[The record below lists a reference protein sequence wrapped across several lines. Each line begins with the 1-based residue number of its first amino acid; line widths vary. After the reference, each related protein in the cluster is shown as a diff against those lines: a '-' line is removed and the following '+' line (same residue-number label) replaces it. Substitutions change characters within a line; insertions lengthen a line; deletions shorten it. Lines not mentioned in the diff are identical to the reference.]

1 MQQKKRKQEGS
12 QNRTRPSDDIRN
24 RAVFTVENQ
33 NLDNGLGELMPDRNT
48 PVDQHIHDQINSNS
62 IPNLTINDSDPSLT
76 KDNSDSNIN
85 IQEEISNREVVSEFQ
100 KQQNEGGKSRYEKS
114 NEDGFEFE
122 YDDFDIEDPQDGK
135 PPNKSNLI

>member
-33 NLDNGLGELMPDRNT
+33 NLDNGLGELMPNRST
-48 PVDQHIHDQINSNS
+48 PVDQHIHAQINSNS
-62 IPNLTINDSDPSLT
+62 VPSITKDDSNPSLT
-76 KDNSDSNIN
+76 QDNSDPNIN
-85 IQEEISNREVVSEFQ
+85 IQEELSNREVVSEFQ

-114 NEDGFEFE
+114 NEDGFDFE